1 VTEKDVSRY
10 LELVSRRLFITLHS
24 GIEWQSEYAIEL
36 NAIDQELTRLRSL
49 VDAEHA
55 RKGAI
60 AWER

>member
-1 VTEKDVSRY
+1 MTEKDVSRY

-24 GIEWQSEYAIEL
+24 GIEWQPEYAIEL
-36 NAIDQELTRLRSL
+36 NAIDRELTRLRSL